1 MIPYVNTDTK
11 MSKEMMQALTRF
23 EFFCIGSNI
32 KEVTKEDVTKYLS
45 EQFGESLAQ
54 QFEQNF
60 LFSSPTS

>member
-1 MIPYVNTDTK
+1 
-11 MSKEMMQALTRF
+11 MQALTRF
-23 EFFCIGSNI
+23 EFFCVGSNI
-32 KEVTKEDVTKYLS
+32 KEVTKEDVIKYLS